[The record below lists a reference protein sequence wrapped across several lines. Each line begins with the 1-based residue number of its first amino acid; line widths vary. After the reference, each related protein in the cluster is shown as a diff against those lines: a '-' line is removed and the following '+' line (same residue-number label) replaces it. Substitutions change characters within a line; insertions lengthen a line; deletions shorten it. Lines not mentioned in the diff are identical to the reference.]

1 MEITVLG
8 SGTSHGVPTLD
19 CMINDYKNCPQHVC
33 ESAQTDPRHARTRS
47 SILLE
52 RDNKNVLIDVSADF
66 RQQALRE
73 KIKRIDAVLIT
84 HCHADHVGGIPDIRS
99 YTRQKPIPFYGSDES
114 IKGIRNMFSYIF
126 NPDVFA
132 GGGIPRIETNIV
144 NGSFDLFEK
153 KIIPLWIQ
161 HGSLKGCLGYRIGPL
176 AYIPDMK
183 TIADEEINKI
193 CGADVLIVNCLHRF
207 YENPSHMTLP
217 ESIRFARRVKP
228 KRCYFIHMSHD
239 IHYKIDSEKL
249 DSWMAFSYDGMK
261 INVPDF

>member
-47 SILLE
+47 SILLNW
-52 RDNKNVLIDVSADF
+52 DTNNVLIDVSADF

-73 KIKRIDAVLIT
+73 KIKKIDAVLIT

-99 YTRQKPIPFYGSDES
+99 YTRQKPISFYGSDES
-114 IKGIRNMFSYIF
+114 VMGVRSMFSYIF

-144 NGSFDLFEK
+144 NASFDLFGK
-153 KIIPLWIQ
+153 KMFTKIRGIR
-161 HGSLKGCLGYRIGPL
+161 GEANNTNVSLVGL
-176 AYIPDMK
+176 
-183 TIADEEINKI
+183 
-193 CGADVLIVNCLHRF
+193 F
-207 YENPSHMTLP
+207 Y
-217 ESIRFARRVKP
+217 
-228 KRCYFIHMSHD
+228 
-239 IHYKIDSEKL
+239 
-249 DSWMAFSYDGMK
+249 
-261 INVPDF
+261 